1 MKFLGSRQH
10 QTHRKNS
17 NVRFRVMFSYVAS
30 RYNRNNW
37 KKITLIG
44 CHLCGSFLWFLR
56 WFAEALGLYVMHL
69 GNEISI
75 MGSGSGPIRQTKFLV
90 CLIWQNDATP
100 PNRNQKH
107 SFFLKKLEYAYF
119 LLWQL
124 IKDTIYVRYLCWSP
138 CNNSV
143 SFNYSRQSH
152 MFYMTFGNGSKI
164 SRRGIAT
171 MGKESQ
177 SV

>member
-1 MKFLGSRQH
+1 
-10 QTHRKNS
+10 
-17 NVRFRVMFSYVAS
+17 MFSYLAP
-30 RYNRNNW
+30 RYSSNNW

-44 CHLCGSFLWFLR
+44 CHLCGSFLWFLC
-56 WFAEALGLYVMHL
+56 WFAEALGWYVIHL
-69 GNEISI
+69 GKEISI
-75 MGSGSGPIRQTKFLV
+75 MGSTSGPKRQMNFLV
-90 CLIWQNDATP
+90 CLIWQNDASST
-100 PNRNQKH
+100 NRNQKH
-107 SFFLKKLEYAYF
+107 RFFLKKLEFVYF

-124 IKDTIYVRYLCWSP
+124 TYMVSFISYFCWSP
-138 CNNSV
+138 CSNLV

-152 MFYMTFGNGSKI
+152 MFYMTFDNGSKI